1 MGFKKTF
8 PQLLIILALLTSLT
22 QWTPSTVF
30 ANPDSQTP
38 LTQYIQSSDGRVSV
52 RLPEGWAYTD
62 VVASENILA
71 YGDSAD
77 AVAGRL
83 NDVRGQTS
91 IIVGNGGSI
100 VLLNVADYGFTT
112 ASIEV
117 LKSVMDSGLLGVQ
130 NVGGSVLE
138 DPQQVEINPGQA
150 IILAVIT
157 SAGERG
163 YAATIGF
170 GEMMAIMTATGT
182 PTTWDANRDLL
193 YSIIQSVRIPAD
205 PSTAP
210 PDENLPAADEVTV
223 VRATDGSLSV
233 TIPTGWS
240 FKDQLADNQIFVF
253 GETEAEAENRS
264 VFWISN
270 EQVVVGGK
278 GGLISSRRLDELDL
292 DPATIDIGSTSNTF
306 ITNLEVGVIEARQLF
321 TVNNAP
327 GAYAVVDWG
336 QQRGYLAFIVFG
348 EILAIVYIADS
359 PANFEASRDTLFTIL
374 ESVRIPAEIAAPPT
388 AGTGGNTDNN
398 GGTGNGGTGL
408 GGVLGNTGNQD
419 TSTIALPQALRNE
432 AGTLEILLP
441 EGWQTFIAPSEEAII
456 AGGDTIYYGSSQA
469 EIEVLRSSGAPASAG
484 GVIIFFD
491 RILIDTTKSLSPE
504 QILALLDSPNLTG
517 RSETLTD
524 TINGN
529 QAIWF
534 EFNQEVPTPTRG
546 YWVVFVFEDK
556 LALMALRTP
565 PSDWEQSGPILE
577 AIFHSVRYNPE
588 GLSGLG
594 STGGLGSLGGS
605 ATPAPL
611 RPGGATPTPTRPP
624 ASPTPTFTPTSDAG
638 QIQTTPDGPT
648 PTPTLSSVG

>member
-1 MGFKKTF
+1 MGFKNTF
-8 PQLLIILALLTSLT
+8 PQLLLILALLTSLIVPVT
-22 QWTPSTVF
+22 AL
-30 ANPDSQTP
+30 ANPAHQTP
-38 LTQYIQSSDGRVSV
+38 LTQYVQSSDGRVSL
-52 RLPEGWAYTD
+52 RLPESWTYTD
-62 VVASENILA
+62 VVAGENILT

-77 AVAGRL
+77 AVTGRL

-91 IIVGNGGSI
+91 IIVGNGGTI
-100 VLLNVADYGFTT
+100 VLLNVADYGYTT
-112 ASIEV
+112 ASTEV

-138 DPQQVEINPGQA
+138 DPQEVEINPGQT
-150 IILAVIT
+150 IILAVIL
-157 SAGERG
+157 AGGEQG

-170 GEMMAIMTATGT
+170 GDMMALMTATGT
-182 PTTWDANRDLL
+182 PTTWEANRDLL
-193 YSIIQSVRIPAD
+193 YSIVQSVRMPAD
-205 PSTAP
+205 ASTAP
-210 PDENLPAADEVTV
+210 PDENLPAEDDVTV

-233 TIPTGWS
+233 AIPTGWS
-240 FKDQLADNQIFVF
+240 FKDQLTDNQIFVF
-253 GETEAEAENRS
+253 GETETEAENRS

-270 EQVVVGGK
+270 EQIEVGGK
-278 GGLISSRRLDELDL
+278 GGLISSRPLAEIGL
-292 DPATIDIGSTSNTF
+292 DPATVNIGNTSNTF
-306 ITNLEVGVIEARQLF
+306 IQNLGVTVIEVRQLF

-336 QQRGYLAFIVFG
+336 QQRGYLAFIIFG
-348 EILAIVYIADS
+348 ETLAIVYVSDT
-359 PANFEASRDTLFTIL
+359 PANFEASRDALFPIL

-388 AGTGGNTDNN
+388 AGTGGNTGNN
-398 GGTGNGGTGL
+398 GGTGDGGTGL

-419 TSTIALPQALRNE
+419 TSTVALPQALRNE
-432 AGTLEILLP
+432 PGTLEILLP
-441 EGWQTFIAPSEEAII
+441 EDWQTFVAPSEESII
-456 AGGDTIYYGSSQA
+456 TGGDTIYFASSQA
-469 EIEVLRSSGAPASAG
+469 EIEVLRSSGLPTAAG
-484 GVIIFFD
+484 GLILFFD
-491 RILIDTTKSLSPE
+491 RILIDPTKSQTPE
-504 QILALLDSPNLTG
+504 QLLAMLDAPELGG
-517 RSETLTD
+517 RSETQTD

-534 EFNQEVPTPTRG
+534 EFNQETPTSTRG

-565 PSDWEQSGPILE
+565 PSDWEQSGAILE
-577 AIFHSVRYNPE
+577 AIFRSVRYNPE

-638 QIQTTPDGPT
+638 QIQTTPGGPS

>member
-8 PQLLIILALLTSLT
+8 PQLLIILALLTSLM
-22 QWTPSTVF
+22 QWTHSTAF
-30 ANPDSQTP
+30 AKPNPQAP

-52 RLPEGWAYTD
+52 RLPDGWTYTD
-62 VVASENILA
+62 VVAGENILA
-71 YGDSAD
+71 YGDSPD
-77 AVAGRL
+77 AVASRL
-83 NDVRGQTS
+83 SDVRGQTS
-91 IIVGNGGSI
+91 TITGNGGTI
-100 VLLNVADYGFTT
+100 VLLNLADYGFTT
-112 ASIEV
+112 ASTDV
-117 LKSVMDSGLLGVQ
+117 LKSVMDSGLVGVQ

-138 DPQQVEINPGQA
+138 DPQEVEINPGQTIVLAA
-150 IILAVIT
+150 IQ
-157 SAGERG
+157 AGGEQG

-170 GEMMAIMTATGT
+170 GEMIAIMTATGT

-193 YSIIQSVRIPAD
+193 YTIIQSVRIPAD
-205 PSTAP
+205 PNTAP
-210 PDENLPAADEVTV
+210 PDGALPAGDDVTV

-233 TIPTGWS
+233 AIPTGWS
-240 FKDQLADNQIFVF
+240 FKDQLTDNQIFVF
-253 GETEAEAENRS
+253 GESETETENRS

-292 DPATIDIGSTSNTF
+292 DPATVDIGSTSNTF
-306 ITNLEVGVIEARQLF
+306 ITNLEVTVIEARQIF

-336 QQRGYLAFIVFG
+336 QQRGFLAFIVFG
-348 EILAIVYIADS
+348 EMLAIVYVSDS
-359 PANFEASRDTLFTIL
+359 PANFEASRDTLFAII

-388 AGTGGNTDNN
+388 ADNN
-398 GGTGNGGTGL
+398 GGTNNGGTGL

-432 AGTLEILLP
+432 ASTLEILLP
-441 EGWQTFIAPSEEAII
+441 ETWQTFVAPSEEAII
-456 AGGDTIYYGSSQA
+456 VGGDTIYYGSSQA
-469 EIEVLRSSGAPASAG
+469 EIDVLRSSGAPSSAG

-504 QILALLDSPNLTG
+504 QTLALLDSPNLTG

-534 EFNQEVPTPTRG
+534 EFNQETPTPTRG
-546 YWVVFVFEDK
+546 YWVVFIFEDK

-577 AIFHSVRYNPE
+577 AIFRSVRYNPE

-611 RPGGATPTPTRPP
+611 RPGGATPTPTRPS
-624 ASPTPTFTPTSDAG
+624 ATPTPTFTPTSDAG
-638 QIQTTPDGPT
+638 QIQTTPSGPT